1 MPGGQRGKKGSNIAT
16 NSVKI
21 FKMVHIKKSWGKKPW
36 RGTSLVVQ
44 WLRFCTSTV
53 GGVDSIPDWGTKIP
67 QVKNK

>member
-1 MPGGQRGKKGSNIAT
+1 
-16 NSVKI
+16 
-21 FKMVHIKKSWGKKPW
+21 MVHIKKSWGKKPW